1 MFDFFHRKVYLADY
15 LHGLVDIHNHILPGI
30 DDGAK
35 TVEESMELLHGFSEI
50 GVKKFICTP
59 HIMHNQYDNTPKT
72 IRAAHELLSKKL
84 EKVTDMSLIL
94 DYAAE
99 HMIDDN
105 FESLLERGEV
115 VPMNKEYILIEMSYL
130 QPSFNFDLAVEKI
143 GKNQLFPIFAH
154 PERYMYL
161 HQKFGKY
168 PAMKSAGIL
177 FQMNLL
183 SLNPDSYGDAIT
195 KMTGKLLENQ
205 LIDFVGTDVHN
216 LRQLQ
221 LLKETKLTKKQLRQL
236 LPIIENTI
244 YTFF

>member
-1 MFDFFHRKVYLADY
+1 MFDFFHRKVFLADY

-35 TVEESMELLHGFSEI
+35 TVEESMELLRGFAEF

-59 HIMHNQYDNTPKT
+59 HIMHNQYNNTPKT
-72 IRAAHELLSKKL
+72 IKAAHSLLTKELDKSEDLN
-84 EKVTDMSLIL
+84 VIL

-105 FESLLERGEV
+105 FERLLERGEV

-143 GKNQLFPIFAH
+143 GQNQLFPIFAH

-161 HQKFGKY
+161 HQKYGKY
-168 PAMKSAGIL
+168 PKMKSSGIL

-183 SLNPDSYGDAIT
+183 SLNPASYGDAAT
-195 KMTGKLLENQ
+195 KIVGKLLEDQ
-205 LIDFVGTDVHN
+205 LIDYVGTDVHQI
-216 LRQLQ
+216 RQL
-221 LLKETKLTKKQLRQL
+221 
-236 LPIIENTI
+236 
-244 YTFF
+244 